1 MDSIKT
7 PFQTKAEIYKLVLS
21 GKAFLNPMTSYII
34 SLKHSIALL
43 YQETTNDQLKEVII
57 SLYRKLE
64 EFKVHTD
71 DISGVNLNSSKK
83 IYDILQLIEK
93 SSTTCTINYNPYK
106 ACLGSVLDTD
116 NIRIMFTDL
125 EHGIVMK
132 ESEDK
137 LIVMMNNIIEQ
148 LTKQIHSDNLAYES
162 LKIEVLTKSITD
174 SLTNVVNNTCAN
186 QILSQIQTPD
196 LHKALTA

>member
-43 YQETTNDQLKEVII
+43 YQETSNDQLKEVII

-148 LTKQIHSDNLAYES
+148 LTKQMHSDNLAYES

-174 SLTNVVNNTCAN
+174 SLANVVNNTCAN